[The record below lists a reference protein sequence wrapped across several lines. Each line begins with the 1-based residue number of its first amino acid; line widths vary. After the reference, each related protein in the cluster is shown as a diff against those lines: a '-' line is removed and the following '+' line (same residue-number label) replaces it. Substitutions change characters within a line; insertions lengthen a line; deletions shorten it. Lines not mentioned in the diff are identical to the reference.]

1 MPLRGMIGQKYPRT
15 DRVNVFEQ
23 LFAKTFQLLCTFS
36 RLVEL
41 MDSIVSSLPTNVPY
55 KNQSIYVQSK
65 SVGWFLYE
73 WNINLWWTNICLAEV
88 GLQVHVNLC
97 EQMVSRRYL
106 ANRFSQTFVQLLENN
121 YGEVY
126 WICLGICRCHCYLK
140 VMSFTFI
147 LHE

>member
-1 MPLRGMIGQKYPRT
+1 MQGGHYVPPPH
-15 DRVNVFEQ
+15 
-23 LFAKTFQLLCTFS
+23 FS

-41 MDSIVSSLPTNVPY
+41 VDSIVSSLPTNVPY
-55 KNQSIYVQSK
+55 KNQSIYVESK

-73 WNINLWWTNICLAEV
+73 WNINLWWTNICLAEG

-97 EQMVSRRYL
+97 KQMVSRRYL